1 MQTHAD
7 QSAPSCTVMQ
17 SRTEQREW
25 YATTHLDSDE
35 EAGGAANVSHGC
47 NGEHVPEGLP
57 VLAVVENAHGRLA
70 LALDRVPDDSDRL
83 GVSVRPLRSRSSSL
97 HAHSL
102 TLGTLNTYVNS
113 FSNTSVA

>member
-1 MQTHAD
+1 MLTRVDRAA
-7 QSAPSCTVMQ
+7 QSCRVALS
-17 SRTEQREW
+17 REW

-35 EAGGAANVSHGC
+35 EAGGAVNVSHGC

-70 LALDRVPDDSDRL
+70 LALDRVPDDGDRL
-83 GVSVRPLRSRSSSL
+83 GVGVRPLRSRNSSL
-97 HAHSL
+97 HAHSS
-102 TLGTLNTYVNS
+102 TLGTLNTYTYVSS